1 MQPRHQAVM
10 GLFST
15 NLLLQ
20 TLRAI
25 VEEIERVDP
34 NSRTSSASL
43 HHRAE
48 KLEPVRSGTVDNQ
61 NERIVSAA

>member
-1 MQPRHQAVM
+1 M

-15 NLLLQ
+15 NLLLH

-34 NSRTSSASL
+34 NSPALVQLRYTIEQKSAEL
-43 HHRAE
+43 
-48 KLEPVRSGTVDNQ
+48 VRSGSVDNQ
-61 NERIVSAA
+61 SERIVSAA